1 MMYRIVRNTY
11 HPVVKHY
18 MDVIYKAAKKT
29 SYGAENVDYKQRHV
43 KREVI
48 VCDSPIIALYYL
60 IRGYKNL
67 AVWFQGVLP
76 EESFISHHSHIRSFL
91 LGMVEYMVLK
101 CAKCVFLV
109 SEEMKTHYQNK
120 YHVNLEKKSFIMP
133 CFNETSLNEVAFE
146 KSIEG
151 KPIEFLYVGSLSKWQ
166 CFTETVD
173 LYSRIEQQ
181 ARVPVKLLVFTKEK
195 ELAENT
201 VLQFGIGS
209 FEIDYVESDELAQRI
224 QNCKY
229 GFVVREDTIINQVAT
244 PTKFSNYLSNGI
256 IPIFSRCLKSFFR
269 ISSEYGVGIPC
280 DIMDLDTAAQLV
292 LADMD
297 REHSEIELR
306 VKYQKVFDDYYSTER
321 YIGKISCFLNEIKWS

>member
-1 MMYRIVRNTY
+1 MMYRVVRNTY

-18 MDVIYKAAKKT
+18 MDVIYKAAKET

-43 KREVI
+43 KHDVI
-48 VCDSPIIALYYL
+48 VCDSPMIALYYL

-91 LGMVEYMVLK
+91 LGMIEYVVLK
-101 CAKCVFLV
+101 YAKCVFLV

-120 YHVNLEKKSFIMP
+120 YHVNLENKSFIMP
-133 CFNETSLNEVAFE
+133 CFNETGLNEAAFANND
-146 KSIEG
+146 EG
-151 KPIEFLYVGSLSKWQ
+151 EMIEFLYAGSLSKWQ

-181 ARVPVKLLVFTKEK
+181 AKVPVKLLVFTKEK
-195 ELAENT
+195 EVAENT
-201 VLQFGIGS
+201 VRQFGIGS

-224 QNCKY
+224 KNCQY

-256 IPIFSRCLKSFFR
+256 IPIFSRCLKSFYR
-269 ISSEYGVGIPC
+269 VSAEYGIGIPC
-280 DIMDLDTAAQLV
+280 NIVDLDAAARLV
-292 LADMD
+292 IADMSSG
-297 REHSEIELR
+297 HSKAEL
-306 VKYQKVFDDYYSTER
+306 KEKCQKVFDDYYSTER
-321 YIGKISCFLNEIKWS
+321 YIKKICCFLNEINWS

>member
-1 MMYRIVRNTY
+1 
-11 HPVVKHY
+11 
-18 MDVIYKAAKKT
+18 MD
-29 SYGAENVDYKQRHV
+29 
-43 KREVI
+43 
-48 VCDSPIIALYYL
+48 
-60 IRGYKNL
+60 
-67 AVWFQGVLP
+67 
-76 EESFISHHSHIRSFL
+76 
-91 LGMVEYMVLK
+91 
-101 CAKCVFLV
+101 
-109 SEEMKTHYQNK
+109 
-120 YHVNLEKKSFIMP
+120 
-133 CFNETSLNEVAFE
+133 
-146 KSIEG
+146 
-151 KPIEFLYVGSLSKWQ
+151 
-166 CFTETVD
+166 
-173 LYSRIEQQ
+173 
-181 ARVPVKLLVFTKEK
+181 
-195 ELAENT
+195 ENT